1 MAGSSVQFNNVESV
15 LNAYE
20 SREVCAWSLWQGKQ
34 FMFKYEGDNI
44 GEGSQQLRA
53 TLDLLAESS
62 NAIYTLK
69 IYEDLPGGKIKSNTP
84 DDGSFNFKIN
94 AESQQLTQAQYSRT
108 VNNQVILEKLNQ
120 LEARLNEQDE
130 DEDEPEPNRLGLIG
144 EIIGNP
150 TLQPIITNLITAIF
164 SKAGT
169 PTPTPQPP
177 PQLQRAA
184 LNGVG
189 DEVQLMEAIRELK
202 KHDANLTEHLAK
214 LAKIAAESPD
224 SFKFLLQ
231 TLDNL

>member
-1 MAGSSVQFNNVESV
+1 MASSSVQFGNIESV
-15 LNAYE
+15 VNAYE
-20 SREVCAWSLWQGKQ
+20 SREVAAWSLWQGKQ
-34 FMFKYEGDNI
+34 FMFKYEGADI
-44 GEGSQQLRA
+44 GEGSVQLRA

-69 IYEDLPGGKIKSNTP
+69 VYEELPGGKIKSNTP
-84 DDGSFNFKIN
+84 DDGSFNFKLN
-94 AESQQLTQAQYSRT
+94 AESQQLTQAQYSRS
-108 VNNQVILEKLNQ
+108 VNNQAILEKLNQ

-169 PTPTPQPP
+169 PTPQPP
-177 PQLQRAA
+177 PPMQRAA

-189 DEVQLMEAIRELK
+189 DEVQLMEAIQELK

-214 LAKIAAESPD
+214 LAKIATESPD